1 MKIAFR
7 KSHLNK
13 QLFYAVLFTLT
24 GSLTFNSEQHLWHA
38 LFSIILPLLSVAKYF
53 LMKHY
58 KYLTVDKDHLKIN
71 DIVGKQVKI
80 SEINQIEKYAGKY
93 ILKTNGKKI
102 SIDTHII
109 EKKAL
114 IELNIALESLSIEWV

>member
-1 MKIAFR
+1 MKIAYR

-38 LFSIILPLLSVAKYF
+38 LFSIILPLLFVAKYF

-58 KYLTVDKDHLKIN
+58 KYLTVDKDNLKIN

-114 IELNIALESLSIEWV
+114 IELNIALVSLGTEWV